1 MSTGDLPHMS
11 VNNTNTS
18 IKLTLQVYI
27 IAVEQDKPELV
38 RGHLFIITLV
48 ATAEETRSSQIR

>member
-1 MSTGDLPHMS
+1 MS